1 MTFDSIDC
9 EHLTLMQPNNCW
21 VCMEYFW
28 ELRHVSTCIE
38 CKDVK
43 MSEHIKFD
51 GFYCKYL
58 KYVEQGNTWVCID
71 KCIELIDVDYCF
83 RCKFA
88 RQLKREELI
97 RKGVL
102 NGAIL

>member
-1 MTFDSIDC
+1 
-9 EHLTLMQPNNCW
+9 
-21 VCMEYFW
+21 
-28 ELRHVSTCIE
+28 
-38 CKDVK
+38 

-58 KYVEQGNTWVCID
+58 QYVEQGNTWVCVD
-71 KCIELIDVDYCF
+71 KCVELTDVDYCF

-97 RKGVL
+97 RKGIL